1 MSLTNGEHSPTM
13 KKYLEKNVFAEGEL
27 LKKILDLTLQEK
39 LTTKDDEERKVVN
52 FKHPHELQKILPL
65 SINYSGCQSI
75 EEIENILQQVVRYSV
90 KTSHPHFYNQLFGG
104 VDEVGLSAAWLLEA
118 LNTNVYTFEA
128 APVFVILEHYMV
140 QQLCR
145 FFGWDGGDG
154 IFSPG
159 GSISNMY
166 SIALARHY
174 KYPETKESGLFGR
187 KELSHYSIQ
196 KGASFMGFGSNQV
209 VVVPSDENGRMRAGA
224 LRKTI
229 HRVKEEGREPLIA
242 CWGGAVILS
251 DKHKHL
257 LKGVESHENL
267 VYGLADS
274 IAWNPHKMICVA
286 LQCSAF
292 LVKHKG
298 LLSECNRSG
307 ASYLFQQDKF
317 YDVSFDTGDK
327 SIQCGRKA
335 DAFKLWFMFKIHGLD
350 VFKKR
355 VENAFEAASYL
366 EREIENRNGFR
377 LVLKQRECTN
387 VCFWYIP
394 PSLRGQPDTKEWW
407 MKMHK
412 VSDVSEARKPTRQL
426 FIYLFQTI
434 DLTVFGN
441 IHDENTSL
449 WHQLLRAG
457 WSRKVLSWWGINPS
471 NANTL

>member
-1 MSLTNGEHSPTM
+1 MSITNGEHSPTM
-13 KKYLEKNVFAEGEL
+13 KKYLEKIVFSEGEL

-75 EEIENILQQVVRYSV
+75 EEIENILQQFVRYSV

-128 APVFVILEHYMV
+128 APVFVVLEHYMI

-166 SIALARHY
+166 SIAMARHY

-187 KELSHYSIQ
+187 KELVILTSDMSHYSIQ

-209 VVVPSDENGRMRAGA
+209 VVVPSDEDGRMRAGA

-229 HRVKEEGREPLIA
+229 HRVKEEGREPLIVNATSGTTVLGAFDPLEEIANVCEEEGLWLHVDA

-257 LKGVESHENL
+257 LKGVE
-267 VYGLADS
+267 
-274 IAWNPHKMICVA
+274 
-286 LQCSAF
+286 
-292 LVKHKG
+292 
-298 LLSECNRSG
+298 R
-307 ASYLFQQDKF
+307 
-317 YDVSFDTGDK
+317 
-327 SIQCGRKA
+327 
-335 DAFKLWFMFKIHGLD
+335 
-350 VFKKR
+350 
-355 VENAFEAASYL
+355 
-366 EREIENRNGFR
+366 
-377 LVLKQRECTN
+377 
-387 VCFWYIP
+387 
-394 PSLRGQPDTKEWW
+394 
-407 MKMHK
+407 
-412 VSDVSEARKPTRQL
+412 
-426 FIYLFQTI
+426 
-434 DLTVFGN
+434 
-441 IHDENTSL
+441 
-449 WHQLLRAG
+449 
-457 WSRKVLSWWGINPS
+457 
-471 NANTL
+471 